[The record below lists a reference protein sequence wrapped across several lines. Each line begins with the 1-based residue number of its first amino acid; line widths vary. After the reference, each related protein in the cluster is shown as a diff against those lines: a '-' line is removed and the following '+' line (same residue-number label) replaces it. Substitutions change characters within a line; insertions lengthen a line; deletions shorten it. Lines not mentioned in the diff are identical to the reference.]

1 MQQDVDSYNI
11 FQRRIKMRKSYWLWF
26 SASVMVA
33 LILLRLAFDAPETGM
48 ADGLQNMIQERL
60 ESSFKE
66 LFKIEGQDSLDV
78 ESIQWK

>member
-1 MQQDVDSYNI
+1 
-11 FQRRIKMRKSYWLWF
+11 MRKSYWLWF
-26 SASVMVA
+26 SASVMVV
-33 LILLRLAFDAPETGM
+33 LILLRIAYDTPETGM